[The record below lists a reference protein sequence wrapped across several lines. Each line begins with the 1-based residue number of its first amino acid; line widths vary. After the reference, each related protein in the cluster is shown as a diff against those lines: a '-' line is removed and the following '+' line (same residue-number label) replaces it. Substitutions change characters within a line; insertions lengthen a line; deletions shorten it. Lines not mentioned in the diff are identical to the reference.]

1 VSNIAALVE
10 DPADLLRPRDEDPRD
25 GARRTTVMDAY
36 RAGEQTH
43 AERTSDERI
52 TISNAVQ

>member
-1 VSNIAALVE
+1 MVE
-10 DPADLLRPRDEDPRD
+10 DPADLDHPRDMAARD
-25 GARRTTVMDAY
+25 SGRRDTVMEAY

-43 AERTSDERI
+43 AERSSDERV